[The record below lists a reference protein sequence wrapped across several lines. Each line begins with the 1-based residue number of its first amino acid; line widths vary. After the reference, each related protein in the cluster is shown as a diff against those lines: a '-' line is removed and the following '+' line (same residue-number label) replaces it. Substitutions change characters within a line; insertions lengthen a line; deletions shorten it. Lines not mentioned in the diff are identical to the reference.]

1 MFFVV
6 CLFASRILL
15 LNCNTFLFLSA
26 VVVVVV
32 GFSIFAFRH
41 AVVRSSWFAFD
52 PF

>member
-26 VVVVVV
+26 VVVV